1 MTTTVEKSGAP
12 YALGL
17 TSLALGAVA
26 LLLFFMPVLG
36 LPLAGAG
43 LLFGLIA
50 LFAALFGGR
59 SSLRWAVLGIAL
71 SLLALAADFA
81 VALAPAGYLPHQAQ
95 PRTWQPPAARPYVP
109 PPADPGFWS
118 SPYGQNNQ
126 PSCKC
131 QPTGKLRDCDGQA
144 FRPIDTL

>member
-1 MTTTVEKSGAP
+1 MTTTVEKSGTP

-36 LPLAGAG
+36 LPLAAAG
-43 LLFGLIA
+43 LLFGLM
-50 LFAALFGGR
+50 ALFGGR
-59 SSLRWAVLGIAL
+59 CSLRWAVLGIAL
-71 SLLALAADFA
+71 SLLAMAADFA

-95 PRTWQPPAARPYVP
+95 PRTWQPAAARPYVP

-118 SPYGQNNQ
+118 SH
-126 PSCKC
+126 
-131 QPTGKLRDCDGQA
+131 
-144 FRPIDTL
+144 RPKDS

>member
-1 MTTTVEKSGAP
+1 MRTIAEKPGVP

-36 LPLAGAG
+36 IPLAGAG

-50 LFAALFGGR
+50 LLAALFGGR

-71 SLLALAADFA
+71 SLLALAADVA
-81 VALAPAGYLPHQAQ
+81 VALAPAGYLPHQSQ
-95 PRTWQPPAARPYVP
+95 PRTWQPPAVRPYVP
-109 PPADPGFWS
+109 PPADPGF
-118 SPYGQNNQ
+118 
-126 PSCKC
+126 
-131 QPTGKLRDCDGQA
+131 
-144 FRPIDTL
+144 